1 MSSDKKNKWW
11 WNLILTFFGA
21 LILVEYNTNYENYIK
36 HTEYRSYREG
46 KPFEGI
52 VLLLDYFGGSVFVNF
67 FCVVIILFS
76 LWLAYKDYKNRF
88 DD

>member
-1 MSSDKKNKWW
+1 M
-11 WNLILTFFGA
+11 TFFGA

-52 VLLLDYFGGSVFVNF
+52 VLFLDYFGGSVFVNF